1 MREKLTVE
9 KKNATVQTAKRNAA
23 VYEQLDFHDK
33 REGEFARRGLLAAP
47 EALEIRNADGEV
59 VWSQAA
65 YAFLDEMK
73 KAPDTANPSLWE
85 NTKNNHIAGLFE
97 VTKGIY
103 QVRGFDMANVTLIAG
118 DTGWIVFDTSMAV
131 ETAKAAMELVEK
143 HLGKRPVKA
152 VVISHPHIDHFG
164 GIKAFLTDE
173 EAADRSLPI
182 DEQIASGKI
191 PVIVPQGFTK
201 SAMEENLYAGRAMSR
216 RAGYQYGVFL
226 EKGPKGGLGIGIG
239 MGQTRR
245 ATSSFIL
252 PTWEIKETGATII
265 IDGVEME
272 FQMTPGTEA
281 PAEMNTYFPQKK
293 ALWLA
298 ENCTCT
304 LHNLY
309 TLRGAQVRDGNAWA
323 KYIMEAAALYGD
335 KTEVTFQSHNW
346 PHWGKDLIRD
356 YLLDT
361 AAVYKFIND
370 ETLALLNLG
379 YTADE
384 IAHIIELTPMLA
396 KNWYTRQYYGTVSH
410 DAKAVYQKFMG
421 WYDANPIHLHKLPP
435 EESGKK
441 WAQYLGLGSVEAVL
455 EKARQDFEAGEYQWV
470 AELTNKLVFADPGNT
485 EARRLCADAFEQ
497 LGYQAESGPWR
508 NCYLTG
514 AVELRHGN
522 LMLKI
527 PNRPGFGGD
536 MMENLTPEMAFDYMG
551 ILLDRQATAEE
562 NAAIRF
568 ELTDIKE
575 TYTAYLRYG
584 VLLYAKEARPVDTVV
599 KCPAK
604 ALLLMMAGMADK
616 FRQAAEITGDA
627 APMELLMQS
636 LNRFVGGKPGD
647 FNIVEP

>member
-1 MREKLTVE
+1 M
-9 KKNATVQTAKRNAA
+9 
-23 VYEQLDFHDK
+23 
-33 REGEFARRGLLAAP
+33 
-47 EALEIRNADGEV
+47 
-59 VWSQAA
+59 WSQAA

-131 ETAKAAMELVEK
+131 ETAQAAMELVEK
-143 HLGKRPVKA
+143 HLGKRPIKA
-152 VVISHPHIDHFG
+152 VVVSHPHIDHFG

-182 DEQIASGKI
+182 EEQIASGKI

-201 SAMEENLYAGRAMSR
+201 SAMEENLYAGSAMGR

-245 ATSSFIL
+245 ATASFIL
-252 PTWEIKETGATII
+252 PTWEIKETGEAMV

-346 PHWGKDLIRD
+346 PHWGQDLIRD

-384 IAHIIELTPMLA
+384 IAHTIELTPMLA

-435 EESGKK
+435 EESAKK
-441 WAQYLGLGSVEAVL
+441 WAEYLGLGSVDAVL
-455 EKARQDFEAGEYQWV
+455 KKARQDFAAGEYQWV
-470 AELTNKLVFADPGNT
+470 AELANKLVFADPQNT
-485 EARRLCADAFEQ
+485 EARLLCADAFEQ

-536 MMENLTPEMAFDYMG
+536 MMANLTPEMAFDYMG

-562 NAAIRF
+562 NAAICF

-604 ALLLMMAGMADK
+604 ALLLLMAGMADK

>member
-9 KKNATVQTAKRNAA
+9 KKQATVQTAKKNAA

-47 EALEIRNADGEV
+47 EALEIRNAAGDV

-65 YAFLDEMK
+65 YAFLDELE

-97 VTKGIY
+97 VTEGIY

-131 ETAKAAMELVEK
+131 ETAQAAMELVEK
-143 HLGKRPVKA
+143 HLGKRPIKA
-152 VVISHPHIDHFG
+152 VIVSHPHIDHFG

-182 DEQIASGKI
+182 GEQIASGKI

-201 SAMEENLYAGRAMSR
+201 SAMEENLYAGRAMGR

-226 EKGPKGGLGIGIG
+226 EKGPQGGLGIGIG
-239 MGQTRR
+239 MGQSRR

-252 PTWEIKETGATII
+252 PTWEIRETGETIV

-384 IAHIIELTPMLA
+384 IAHTIELTPMLA

-435 EESGKK
+435 EESAKK
-441 WAQYLGLGSVEAVL
+441 WTQYLGLGSVDAVL
-455 EKARQDFEAGEYQWV
+455 EKARQDFAAGEYQWV
-470 AELTNKLVFADPGNT
+470 AELANKLVFADPQNT
-485 EARRLCADAFEQ
+485 EARLLCADAFEQ

-514 AVELRHGN
+514 AMELRQGN
-522 LMLKI
+522 VMLKL
-527 PNRPGFGGD
+527 PKRPGFGGD
-536 MMENLTPEMAFDYMG
+536 MMANLTPEMAFDYMG
-551 ILLDRQATAEE
+551 ILLDRQATAQE
-562 NAAIRF
+562 NVAIRF
-568 ELTDIKE
+568 ELTDIQE
-575 TYTAYLRYG
+575 TYIAYLRYG

-599 KCPAK
+599 KCPSK
-604 ALLLMMAGMADK
+604 ALLLLMAGMTDK
-616 FRQAAEITGDA
+616 FRQAAEVTGDA
-627 APMELLMQS
+627 APMELLMSS
-636 LNRFVGGKPGD
+636 LNRFEGGKPGD

>member
-1 MREKLTVE
+1 MKEKLTVE
-9 KKNATVQTAKRNAA
+9 KKDATAWTAKKNAA
-23 VYEQLDFHDK
+23 VYQQLDFHDK
-33 REGEFARRGLLAAP
+33 REAEFARRGLMAAP
-47 EALEIRNADGEV
+47 EALEIRNAAGEV

-131 ETAKAAMELVEK
+131 ETAQAAMELVEK
-143 HLGKRPVKA
+143 HLGKRPIKA
-152 VVISHPHIDHFG
+152 VVVSHPHIDHFG

-182 DEQIASGKI
+182 EEQIASGKI

-201 SAMEENLYAGRAMSR
+201 SAMEENLYAGSAMGR

-245 ATSSFIL
+245 ATASFIL
-252 PTWEIKETGATII
+252 PTWEIKETGEAMV

-346 PHWGKDLIRD
+346 PHWGQDLIRD

-384 IAHIIELTPMLA
+384 IAHTIELTPMLA

-435 EESGKK
+435 EESAKK
-441 WAQYLGLGSVEAVL
+441 WAEYLGLGSVDAVL
-455 EKARQDFEAGEYQWV
+455 KKARQDFAAGEYQWV
-470 AELTNKLVFADPGNT
+470 AELANKLVFADPQNT
-485 EARRLCADAFEQ
+485 EARLLCADAFEQ

-536 MMENLTPEMAFDYMG
+536 MMANLTPEMAFDYMG

-562 NAAIRF
+562 NAAICF

-604 ALLLMMAGMADK
+604 ALLLLMAGMADK